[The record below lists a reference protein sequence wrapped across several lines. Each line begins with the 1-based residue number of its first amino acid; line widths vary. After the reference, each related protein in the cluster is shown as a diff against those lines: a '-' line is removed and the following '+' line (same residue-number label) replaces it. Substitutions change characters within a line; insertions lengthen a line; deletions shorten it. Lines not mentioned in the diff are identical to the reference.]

1 MKYPAVKMSSP
12 FNVFRKHQ
20 KAMYA
25 LLAIMC
31 MVGFSIG
38 GLVSMDSDRM
48 QQSQDPVVATAY
60 DHALRVSEVRQLMH
74 RRRLATSFLAEC
86 WTVGAKMPAN
96 FAEIFAQQI
105 AARMFGPATEEAVV
119 EMWVLDERARR
130 MGMVVSDGAINKFLR
145 DFTNDQVK
153 PQVFNDIVK
162 RQGATQTQLFEA
174 LRGELMAK
182 RLREISLA
190 GAGQSTPAQRWD
202 YYRRQKQRASVEVAP
217 VRVEDFIGEVA
228 DAPTEDLQAFFDA
241 HKEQEP
247 DPASPTPG
255 FKEPKKAAF
264 QVVVAQFE
272 NFLDEAAVTE
282 DEIKEHYEKFKDT
295 RYLWDQ
301 YALSEDEDESE
312 PDEEKKP
319 SESDQKEPA
328 EKAADDGAKADSDE
342 ATDREEKPADEQ
354 GGDQKAGE
362 NKKPQSSLWRAKRHV
377 AELFAG
383 PTAAIAG
390 LLAADEDEPSADTKP
405 SPDVEKPVDANDKP
419 DASPDDTGK
428 PADADKDGD
437 AAKSADEPATGKKP
451 KTTKRPAAAPP
462 ITDEYLLRRDIRQ
475 GPHPKH
481 APLWKVENEIR
492 KELAREKANKKID
505 AALQVVREKMRKFS
519 RHLDPEEAE
528 AKMPGLDKS
537 AKAQGLTEMDTGM
550 LTEREFKEK
559 YTDLAEARGD
569 QGSAAFLLIAYR
581 AMAKFQSTTV
591 QDIEGNRYLVWKTEE
606 VDAYVPEFAD
616 VRSKVLRAWK
626 MTKARDLALA
636 KAKKLA
642 EEANQS
648 GKPLKDLLAD
658 REGLTVA
665 QTPAFSWLTRGSA
678 NADNRSPLRISEVEG
693 VEAPGADFMREV
705 FSLGVGS
712 AGEAMNE
719 PQTAAYV
726 VRVVSVE
733 PSREVLR
740 AGFLADPYPLYNEV
754 AQEDQAEVQRAW
766 IKGIEA
772 EAHLAWKDTDGR
784 RRSE

>member
-1 MKYPAVKMSSP
+1 MSSP

-31 MVGFSIG
+31 MVGFSVG

-60 DHALRVSEVRQLMH
+60 DHALRDSEVRQLMN
-74 RRRLATSFLAEC
+74 RRRLAINFLAEC
-86 WTVGAKMPAN
+86 WTAGAKMPAN

-105 AARMFGPATEEAVV
+105 AARVFGPATEEAVV

-130 MGMVVSDGAINKFLR
+130 MGMVISDGAINKYLR
-145 DFTNDQVK
+145 DFTNDQIK

-162 RQGATQTQLFEA
+162 QLGATQPQLFEA

-182 RLREISLA
+182 RLRDISLA

-272 NFLDEAAVTE
+272 KFLDEAAVTE

-301 YALSEDEDESE
+301 YALSDEDDEST

-319 SESDQKEPA
+319 SESDEKEPA
-328 EKAADDGAKADSDE
+328 EKPADDGADKAKTDE
-342 ATDREEKPADEQ
+342 ATDGEQKPTDEQ
-354 GGDQKAGE
+354 GGDKKAGE

-377 AELFAG
+377 AELLAG
-383 PTAAIAG
+383 PTAAVAG
-390 LLAADEDEPSADTKP
+390 LLAADEEEPSADTKP
-405 SPDVEKPVDANDKP
+405 SPDVEQPA
-419 DASPDDTGK
+419 ASPHDTGK
-428 PADADKDGD
+428 PAGSDKDG
-437 AAKSADEPATGKKP
+437 AAAMSPDEPTVGKKP
-451 KTTKRPAAAPP
+451 KTTKRPAVAPP

-492 KELAREKANKKID
+492 KELAREKANQKID
-505 AALQVVREKMRKFS
+505 AALQVVRDKMRKFS
-519 RHLDPEEAE
+519 RHLDADEAE
-528 AKMPGLDKS
+528 TKMPGLDKL
-537 AKAQGLTEMDTGM
+537 AEAQGLTEMQTGM
-550 LTEREFKEK
+550 LTQREFKEK
-559 YTDLAEARGD
+559 YPDLAEARGD
-569 QGSAAFLLIAYR
+569 QGSAAFLFIAYR

-591 QDIEGNRYLVWKTEE
+591 QDVEANRYLVWKTEE

-626 MTKARDLALA
+626 MTKARDLAVA

-642 EEANQS
+642 EEANKA

-658 REGLTVA
+658 RAGLTVA
-665 QTPAFSWLTRGSA
+665 ETPAFSWLTRGSA

-705 FSLGVGS
+705 FSLSVGS
-712 AGEAMNE
+712 AGEAMNQ

-733 PSREVLR
+733 PAREVLR
-740 AGFLADPYPLYNEV
+740 AGFLADPFPLYNEV

-784 RRSE
+784 RRQE